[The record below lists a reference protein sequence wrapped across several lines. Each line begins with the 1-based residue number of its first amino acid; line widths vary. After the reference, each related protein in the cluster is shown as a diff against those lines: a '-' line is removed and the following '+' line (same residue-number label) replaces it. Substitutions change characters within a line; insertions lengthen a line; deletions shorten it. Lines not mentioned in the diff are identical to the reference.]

1 MLKPVPMRKI
11 RVVGLRRQLEEVV
24 GLLHNLGIVQ
34 FTRCE
39 DARLCGEKPL
49 DIYPVISEQLIRMRA
64 IENALEPRPVKKKQ
78 PLLSIDELLNECAKI
93 TIEKRIGQIHDRLDA
108 IKSETKE
115 LSDAA
120 SVLERLGGLNID
132 LSIAK
137 SNEACFFLGRIAN
150 EKIKGLEDGIK
161 AVTDRFLFK
170 SQKIS
175 NLESICIIVADK
187 TYKEYITSLLQKT
200 GFSEMALP
208 PLPGKPKEVL
218 SIIRGRIA
226 QLEKEQ
232 QELNSEIGRLSDEYY
247 SKVVGLR
254 EMLEI
259 YAERANAP
267 TNFLRTENVFLFEAW
282 LPSAKYQEVAGALK
296 KKFGEQIIIQPIE
309 THEEPPTMLHNPPIL
324 SPFEFLVEFIST
336 PKGNEIDPTLLFALT
351 FPIFYGMMLGDF
363 GYGIASLILAL
374 ILMNK
379 FKNTMLEPVAK
390 VWAYASIPTMFFG
403 IIYDEFFGFR
413 HYQILGFHLYE
424 GIPRTENINLLLV
437 LTILIGIVHLTLGFI
452 LGAINKLREKE
463 WLHAAAKLGWI
474 AVEFSGILLVITA
487 MFHMLPDS
495 VMIPAALLGIIGLI
509 PIMKTEGITGLIEI
523 PSLASNILSYARILA
538 VGVASV
544 VVAELINELLM
555 PNPSQGILMLVMIP
569 LYLSLH
575 LFNIVLG
582 MFESL
587 VQGARLNYVEFFS
600 KFYEGGGIKFNPFK
614 YTKKITV

>member
-1 MLKPVPMRKI
+1 
-11 RVVGLRRQLEEVV
+11 
-24 GLLHNLGIVQ
+24 
-34 FTRCE
+34 
-39 DARLCGEKPL
+39 
-49 DIYPVISEQLIRMRA
+49 
-64 IENALEPRPVKKKQ
+64 
-78 PLLSIDELLNECAKI
+78 
-93 TIEKRIGQIHDRLDA
+93 
-108 IKSETKE
+108 
-115 LSDAA
+115 
-120 SVLERLGGLNID
+120 
-132 LSIAK
+132 
-137 SNEACFFLGRIAN
+137 
-150 EKIKGLEDGIK
+150 
-161 AVTDRFLFK
+161 
-170 SQKIS
+170 
-175 NLESICIIVADK
+175 
-187 TYKEYITSLLQKT
+187 
-200 GFSEMALP
+200 
-208 PLPGKPKEVL
+208 
-218 SIIRGRIA
+218 
-226 QLEKEQ
+226 
-232 QELNSEIGRLSDEYY
+232 
-247 SKVVGLR
+247 
-254 EMLEI
+254 
-259 YAERANAP
+259 
-267 TNFLRTENVFLFEAW
+267 
-282 LPSAKYQEVAGALK
+282 
-296 KKFGEQIIIQPIE
+296 
-309 THEEPPTMLHNPPIL
+309 
-324 SPFEFLVEFIST
+324 
-336 PKGNEIDPTLLFALT
+336 
-351 FPIFYGMMLGDF
+351 
-363 GYGIASLILAL
+363 
-374 ILMNK
+374 MNK